1 MDEYKGYGYITALKK
16 VPGHVQA
23 ELFYYVLGG
32 PAHGR
37 RGGTYFK
44 TAQAPTDREA
54 AAKVEAEFKAWV
66 DAGCPKREG

>member
-1 MDEYKGYGYITALKK
+1 MDEYKGFGYITALKK

-23 ELFYYVLGG
+23 ELFYYAPGG
-32 PAHGR
+32 KRTGA
-37 RGGTYFK
+37 GGTYFK

-54 AAKVEAEFKAWV
+54 AANVEAEFKAWV